1 MRRRWHFSGRAAA
14 VAAILTLSAALFAA
28 PQEPRAPLTL
38 SLQDCVVRALAD
50 NLEISIEALNP
61 AIDREAVS
69 EAREKFLPELQLSF
83 INQDQ
88 TSLGTW
94 GVEGESFRRRYD
106 NYSFDLSQRLITGGT
121 VSLSFANSMTNT
133 SRAYTTINPAYYS
146 QLELQLTQ
154 PLLKGFGPR
163 INRIE
168 TKRAESRADVSRA
181 GLKAALLQTI
191 YEIEEAY
198 WNLVDGR
205 ENLKVQELSLEQS
218 REILR
223 RNREGARVGT
233 KSTIEVLGAETEV
246 AGWEDN
252 VLSARRQVERAED
265 RLRRVLNLPPSGP
278 DAPPAPIVPTDKP
291 DSEKPSISYEE
302 AFRVALLERP
312 EILTA
317 ESELA
322 SSLGEVSYAR
332 NQALP
337 ELNLALSAWNPG
349 QSGVKSIY
357 ENNDPFNGRIIGT
370 IRGSRG
376 DSIREVFK
384 KWQKSWLVGLNLN
397 LPLADVFSRAN
408 VAGARLRSEQ
418 AVLRVEERK
427 AAVGHDVA
435 AAIKDFTA
443 CERRIASTA
452 AYRVLSEKRLEAEI
466 ERYRVGLVGSEW
478 LFNYQRQL
486 AQARTSESRAL
497 VDYEIA
503 RAALDRAMGTSL
515 KTKNIKFRDY
525 EF

>member
-1 MRRRWHFSGRAAA
+1 
-14 VAAILTLSAALFAA
+14 
-28 PQEPRAPLTL
+28 
-38 SLQDCVVRALAD
+38 
-50 NLEISIEALNP
+50 
-61 AIDREAVS
+61 
-69 EAREKFLPELQLSF
+69 
-83 INQDQ
+83 
-88 TSLGTW
+88 
-94 GVEGESFRRRYD
+94 
-106 NYSFDLSQRLITGGT
+106 
-121 VSLSFANSMTNT
+121 MTNT
-133 SRAYTTINPAYYS
+133 SRSYTTINPAYNS
-146 QLELQLTQ
+146 LLQLLLTQ

-163 INRIE
+163 INRID
-168 TKRAESRADVSRA
+168 TKRAEYRADVSRA
-181 GLKAALLQTI
+181 ALKAALLQTI

-265 RLRRVLNLPPSGP
+265 RLRRVMNLPPG
-278 DAPPAPIVPTDKP
+278 DVAAPPVPIVPTDKP
-291 DSEKPSISYEE
+291 DSGKRPVAYEE
-302 AFRVALLERP
+302 ALNIALLERP

-317 ESELA
+317 EKELA
-322 SSLGEVSYAR
+322 SSLGDVAYAR
-332 NQALP
+332 NQTLP
-337 ELNLALSAWNPG
+337 ELNLQLSAWNPG

-357 ENNDPFNGRIIGT
+357 ENNDPLSGRIIGT
-370 IRGSRG
+370 IKGSRG

-384 KWQKSWLVGLNLN
+384 KWQKSWLVGLNFN
-397 LPLADVFSRAN
+397 LPLANVFSRAN
-408 VAGARLRSEQ
+408 LAGARLRNEQ

-427 AAVGHDVA
+427 TAVGQDVA
-435 AAIKDFTA
+435 AALKEFAA

-452 AYRVLSEKRLEAEI
+452 AYRALLEKRLEAEI
-466 ERYRVGLVGSEW
+466 ERYNIGLVGSEW
-478 LFNYQRQL
+478 LFSYQRQL

-515 KTKNIKFRDY
+515 KTKNVKFRDY